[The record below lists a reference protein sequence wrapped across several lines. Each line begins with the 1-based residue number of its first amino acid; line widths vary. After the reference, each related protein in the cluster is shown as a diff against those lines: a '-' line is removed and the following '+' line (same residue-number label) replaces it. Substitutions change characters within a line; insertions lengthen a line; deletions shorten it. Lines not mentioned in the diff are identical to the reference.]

1 LRAGDRF
8 HVDGVTCELGGETLD
23 VVNLS
28 LGGFYVASNRAPIPG
43 QVVATRLH
51 LPGGVTVN
59 AWGKVAWVNGVE
71 HRVHRG
77 LPPGCG
83 IQAVRVSFGDKL
95 AIVAALRQFTL
106 PYSPRR
112 PDPLVAS

>member
-8 HVDGVTCELGGETLD
+8 HVDGVTCELGGETLE

-28 LGGFYVASNRAPIPG
+28 LGGFYVATKRMPIPG
-43 QVVATRLH
+43 QIVATRLN
-51 LPGGVTVN
+51 LPGGVTVC

-71 HRVHRG
+71 HRVHRA

-95 AIVAALRQFTL
+95 AIVATLRRFTL
-106 PYSPRR
+106 PYSPRQSN
-112 PDPLVAS
+112 PLAAS